1 VFTQFSALPNQGRS
15 HAFENENE
23 DDDEDECTHHATTTY
38 GNRRNNG
45 LSVPLLWRGLR
56 VVISKERTADL

>member
-1 VFTQFSALPNQGRS
+1 MFTQFSALPNQGRS